1 VSDFKVTRIKKKSVF
16 LAFKKMLQILDYKRT
31 MSINIYLRQ
40 IKMSHENFIQ
50 SIING
55 NHKEIENLSG
65 LKSISPDQTEVS
77 TKLSLRQGPKK
88 TPKIRL

>member
-1 VSDFKVTRIKKKSVF
+1 
-16 LAFKKMLQILDYKRT
+16 
-31 MSINIYLRQ
+31 
-40 IKMSHENFIQ
+40 MSHENFIQ